1 MLTMSFANHF
11 YTLWDVYDREQWDS
25 SRNVM
30 YIITH
35 YWYRRN
41 LSMNKQDAVIK
52 ITALAGDAPW
62 EEDLTLKGESRY
74 FTKRRIAQL
83 DLWKFTFGKLTGQDM
98 RISDDAWQL
107 NRAMTTEANG
117 RRRVYARRRLIELG
131 EMIKYAWH
139 ERTKEFRQGIDEEL
153 KILADDAGMCLGEF
167 IGSFGREHGFDK
179 LTFRSWC
186 PKRLHAY
193 KLLDKNKGHHF
204 EDGKRIELELQ
215 LVGRVKEFQTQFGTS
230 YLMSL
235 KDHESRM
242 YKYMGSVCLDVTADK
257 FTPVKA
263 TVKHEE
269 YKGQKETKLQR
280 IKILS

>member
-11 YTLWDVYDREQWDS
+11 YTMWDVYEREQWDS

-41 LSMNKQDAVIK
+41 LSMVREDAVKK
-52 ITALAGDAPW
+52 ITELAGDSPW
-62 EEDLTLKGESRY
+62 EEDLSLKGQSRY
-74 FTKRRIAQL
+74 YTKRRIAEL
-83 DLWKFTFGKLTGQDM
+83 DPWKFTFGKLTGQDI

-107 NRAMTTEANG
+107 NRAVTAEPNA
-117 RRRVYARRRLIELG
+117 RRKVYARRRLIELG
-131 EMIKYAWH
+131 EMVKYGWY
-139 ERTKEFRQGIDEEL
+139 ERSKEFREGTEQEL
-153 KILADDAGMCLGEF
+153 KILADEAGMCLGEF
-167 IGSFGREHGFDK
+167 IGSFGKEHGFDK

-204 EDGKRIELELQ
+204 QDGKRVELSLQ
-215 LVGRVKEFQTQFGTS
+215 LVGKVKEFETMYGTS
-230 YLMSL
+230 YLMTL
-235 KDHESRM
+235 KDTDNLV
-242 YKYMGSVCLDVTADK
+242 YKYMGSVSLDITADK

-280 IKILS
+280 IKIL